1 MSFSIKA
8 LLAPLLQQGNGDA
21 DSVPEEDQHEDD
33 KHFEDAE
40 YYHFK
45 QKKQL
50 VCNTNQY
57 KKANILCESWDWAS
71 RLFLPILTL
80 HNLSVVPFQK
90 CQFLEIYIQN
100 LLEMLRHLD
109 ENL

>member
-33 KHFEDAE
+33 EHFKDAE

-45 QKKQL
+45 QGGKKI
-50 VCNTNQY
+50 VCDSNQSQ
-57 KKANILCESWDWAS
+57 KQTFSAKVRTD
-71 RLFLPILTL
+71 L
-80 HNLSVVPFQK
+80 HDYFY
-90 CQFLEIYIQN
+90 QF
-100 LLEMLRHLD
+100 
-109 ENL
+109 